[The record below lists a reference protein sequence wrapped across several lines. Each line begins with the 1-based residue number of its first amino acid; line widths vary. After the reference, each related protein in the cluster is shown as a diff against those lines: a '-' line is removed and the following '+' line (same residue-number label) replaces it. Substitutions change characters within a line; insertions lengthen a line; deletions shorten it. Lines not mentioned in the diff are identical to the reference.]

1 MKATASRLKYNYRKI
16 SPLFPL
22 IALVWLSANSVAS
35 SLIGVT
41 SLSELKT
48 YLDKDKVNIKM
59 KPGTYVFNTDNCGES
74 KLFSDPTLI
83 LITGSK
89 CTYDFTGVT
98 FEFDTEIFTSYGR
111 VEVIEF
117 QLVGKDNVVK
127 NLTMEDIG
135 NTTPT
140 RTALCLS
147 LDGEDN
153 RIEEFTATTRGSAP
167 YGYGDM
173 FGKGRGATIR
183 LHKHG
188 GCQFRGINNHLLNC
202 KFYLHTYGHGIF
214 IQGAKNALVEGC
226 HVEGELR
233 TTDEV
238 LAEAGT
244 GSPADELDFMTQWGY
259 RIEPGATFSLQEDGI
274 RCYSKGI
281 IYGTDGEH
289 TDTKGTRV
297 IDSTVKFMRTG
308 VTIGWD
314 RGEKYVENCTALG
327 TESGFWVGSDAMVVN
342 CRGDASVGPLYS
354 EDVRRDGST
363 IELTLLDN
371 VIPKHG
377 ETPTFYLAGDDHE
390 FILRDGT
397 TSFDPEMKIQVGGTR
412 LGHRWRA
419 DSNQKPPYFEASNIS
434 IENLTAY
441 PLILSENTSRTRG
454 KSHGEITEN
463 GSNNKVRKIK

>member
-1 MKATASRLKYNYRKI
+1 MKITT
-16 SPLFPL
+16 SPLRKRLPL
-22 IALVWLSANSVAS
+22 FTLLALVWISAGSQAAPLV
-35 SLIGVT
+35 GVT

-48 YLDKDKVNIKM
+48 YLDKDNVNLRM
-59 KPGTYVFNTDNCGES
+59 KPGTYVFNTDNCGEG
-74 KLFSDPTLI
+74 KLFPDPTLI
-83 LITGSK
+83 LITGSD
-89 CTYDFTGVT
+89 CTYDFTDVK
-98 FEFDTEIFTSYGR
+98 FEFDTEIFKAYGR

-135 NTTPT
+135 NTVPT

-147 LDGEDN
+147 LDGENN
-153 RIEEFTATTRGSAP
+153 RIEGFTATTRGSAP

-173 FGKGRGATIR
+173 FGKGRGATIA

-188 GCQFRGINNHLLNC
+188 ACQFRGIDNHLLNC
-202 KFYLHTYGHGIF
+202 TFYLHSYGHGIF

-238 LAEAGT
+238 LAEAGS
-244 GSPADELDFMTQWGY
+244 GSPADQLDFMTQWGF
-259 RIEPGATFSLQEDGI
+259 RMEPGSTFSLQEDGI
-274 RCYSKGI
+274 RCYSTGI
-281 IYGTDGEH
+281 IYGTDGES
-289 TDTKGTRV
+289 TDTKNTRV

-314 RGEKYVENCTALG
+314 RGEKQVENCTALG
-327 TESGFWVGSDAMVVN
+327 TESGFWVGSDAEVVN

-354 EDVRRDGST
+354 EDVHRSGTT

-377 ETPTFYLAGDDHE
+377 TTPTIYLAGDDHD
-390 FILRDGT
+390 FTLRDGT
-397 TSFDPEMKIQVGGTR
+397 TSLDPEMKILVGGTR
-412 LGHRWRA
+412 LGHRWQA
-419 DSNQKPPYFEASNIS
+419 GSNQNPPHFDASNIT
-434 IENLTAY
+434 IENLTDV
-441 PLILSENTSRTRG
+441 PLILGENSSRIRG
-454 KSHGEITEN
+454 KSKGEITDN
-463 GSNNKVRKIK
+463 GSDNKVRKIR